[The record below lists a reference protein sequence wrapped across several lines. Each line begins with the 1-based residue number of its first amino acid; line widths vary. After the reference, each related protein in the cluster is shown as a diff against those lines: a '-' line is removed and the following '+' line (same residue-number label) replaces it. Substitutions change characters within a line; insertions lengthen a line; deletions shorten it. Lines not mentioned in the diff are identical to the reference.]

1 MENTIKIIY
10 IGNSSETIVALRA
23 NDKIDLEV
31 TSNILSAETR
41 LAKDRIPDAILCEV
55 SFTGGEWTKMLEWV
69 RNQPSL
75 TSVSF
80 VLLAFEF
87 KTELIKEAH
96 EKRVHD
102 FYVIPGTSAE
112 QIIGRL
118 QHLKEH
124 PWKPEEKAIEKID
137 YEMPLTK
144 RIFDL
149 VLSIGA
155 LLFLS
160 PLLGIVCF
168 AIWAESRFK
177 GKVYYTSKRVG
188 KRTFDFY
195 KLRSMRINADADLAK
210 LAKDKNQ
217 YATVSNV
224 TDIDFEKPCP
234 ECEKLK
240 FTTGGKCS
248 PPVYIGSHEI
258 CEYWYTFQNNEIKK
272 SKAAFIKIVNDPR
285 ITKVGRFIRNTSIDE
300 LPQLIN
306 VIKGDM
312 SIVGNRPLPV
322 YEAETLTIGDAPV
335 RRSIIEKANEVEK
348 KERLDNPKRFLA
360 PPGITGLWQVEL
372 RGKGGDM
379 SEEQR
384 KQLDIDYS
392 DHFVDGRFSL
402 KYDLWLV
409 LRTFKALFQKDTV

>member
-1 MENTIKIIY
+1 MENAIKIIY
-10 IGNSSETIVALRA
+10 IGNSSETIAALRA

-31 TSNILSAETR
+31 TSNILAAETR
-41 LAKDRIPDAILCEV
+41 LATAQIPDAILCEV
-55 SFTGGEWTKMLEWV
+55 TFTGGEWTKMLEWV

-118 QHLKEH
+118 QYLQEH
-124 PWKPEEKAIEKID
+124 PRKPEEKAIEKID

-155 LLFLS
+155 LVVLS

-168 AIWAESRFK
+168 AIWAESGFK

-188 KRTFDFY
+188 KKVFDFY

-217 YATVSNV
+217 YVKLV
-224 TDIDFEKPCP
+224 KQTDIDYSLPCPRCKPGKPCSAIMA
-234 ECEKLK
+234 ESEDR
-240 FTTGGKCS
+240 S
-248 PPVYIGSHEI
+248 I
-258 CEYWYTFQNNEIKK
+258 CDYWLNYQKNEIKK
-272 SKAAFIKIVNDPR
+272 SKSAFIKIVNDPR
-285 ITKVGRFIRNTSIDE
+285 ITKVGRIIRNTSIDE

-322 YEAETLTIGDAPV
+322 YEAETLTIGGALV
-335 RRSIIEKANEVEK
+335 RSNSMEKANEVEK

-372 RGKGGDM
+372 RGRGGDM

-392 DHFVDGRFSL
+392 DHFVDGKYRFG
-402 KYDLWLV
+402 YDLWLV